1 MTEQTDPKLQT
12 QTDAKPKPTPI
23 GRLATLTEVDTA
35 LADCEKTIKVCSDT
49 VKAKLNGNAAIPTNV
64 LRDLSRANA
73 HKGKLMMRR
82 ITLLIDGGDAAV
94 MELLDKLMKVK
105 PAKVS

>member
-1 MTEQTDPKLQT
+1 MTQETNPKLQT

-23 GRLATLTEVDTA
+23 GRLALADVDAA
-35 LADCEKTIKVCSDT
+35 LADCEKSIKSCSDA
-49 VKAKLNGNAAIPTNV
+49 VKTKLNSNAAIPTKI
-64 LRDLSRANA
+64 LQELSRTNA
-73 HKGKLMMRR
+73 HRGKLMMRR

-105 PAKVS
+105 PAKVA